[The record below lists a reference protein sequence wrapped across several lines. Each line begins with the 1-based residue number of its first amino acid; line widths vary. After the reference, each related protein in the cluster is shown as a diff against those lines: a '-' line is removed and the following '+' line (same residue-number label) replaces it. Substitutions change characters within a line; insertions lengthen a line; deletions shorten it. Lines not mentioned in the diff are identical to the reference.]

1 MNSKDHERQFLLME
15 KKTEKIRLTV
25 DETGKNQRVDKYIS
39 TSLTQFSRSSIKTW
53 IESGD
58 ILLDNTRTK
67 PKTLLSPGQVIDILP
82 RFEDREEAKAENI
95 DLNII
100 HEDETL

>member
-39 TSLTQFSRSSIKTW
+39 TSC
-53 IESGD
+53 
-58 ILLDNTRTK
+58 LLYTSD
-67 PKTLLSPGQVIDILP
+67 
-82 RFEDREEAKAENI
+82 AA
-95 DLNII
+95 
-100 HEDETL
+100 DE

>member
-58 ILLDNTRTK
+58 ILLDNMRTK
-67 PKTLLSPGQVIDILP
+67 PKTLLSPGQVIDCLLYTSPSP
-82 RFEDREEAKAENI
+82 RD
-95 DLNII
+95 
-100 HEDETL
+100 